1 MELQKLNKQELLDL
15 INKQNQELE
24 KLNAIDLK
32 ATIDLK
38 NEAIKNEHELRKENK
53 KLLDKIQLLTPDIE
67 ELKKI
72 KEEQRTYIDLIEEK
86 NQLSNNDL
94 INSREE
100 LEKIKEEK
108 ENIILNYEE
117 EKQNIILKYEE
128 EIKIIEESLKF
139 EKDNIQPIIDLKNQA
154 IKNEHELRQEN
165 NNIKNKLKTVEDS
178 NNHLIKKINELAE
191 ILEEYV
197 TSFEEQQKIFAI
209 VLKNNNYIQSALKQ
223 KIEIFNKGE

>member
-1 MELQKLNKQELLDL
+1 MELQKLNKQELIDL
-15 INKQNQELE
+15 LNKQNQELE

-53 KLLDKIQLLTPDIE
+53 KLLDKIQLLIPDIE

-72 KEEQRTYIDLIEEK
+72 KEEQRTYIDLLEEK
-86 NQLSNNDL
+86 NQLSHDDL

-128 EIKIIEESLKF
+128 EIKILEQTLKF

>member
-1 MELQKLNKQELLDL
+1 MELQKLNKQELIDL
-15 INKQNQELE
+15 LNKQNQELE

-53 KLLDKIQLLTPDIE
+53 KLLDKIQLLTPDVE

-72 KEEQRTYIDLIEEK
+72 KEEQRTYINLLEEK
-86 NQLSNNDL
+86 NQLSHDDL
-94 INSREE
+94 INSRKE

-139 EKDNIQPIIDLKNQA
+139 EKDNIQPIIDLKNDA
-154 IKNEHELRQEN
+154 VRNEHELRQEN
-165 NNIKNKLKTVEDS
+165 NVLKKQITAAEDNNKHIV
-178 NNHLIKKINELAE
+178 KKINELAS
-191 ILEEYV
+191 IVEEYV
-197 TSFEEQQKIFAI
+197 TTFEDQQKILAI

-223 KIEIFNKGE
+223 KIENFNKGE

>member
-1 MELQKLNKQELLDL
+1 MELQKLNKQELIDL
-15 INKQNQELE
+15 LNKQNQELE

-53 KLLDKIQLLTPDIE
+53 KLLEKVQELE

-72 KEEQRTYIDLIEEK
+72 KEEQRTYIDLLEEK
-86 NQLSNNDL
+86 NQLSHDDL
-94 INSREE
+94 TNSREE

-108 ENIILNYEE
+108 ENIILKYEE

-165 NNIKNKLKTVEDS
+165 NNIKYKLKTVEDS

>member
-1 MELQKLNKQELLDL
+1 MELQKLNKQELIDL
-15 INKQNQELE
+15 LNKQNQELE

-72 KEEQRTYIDLIEEK
+72 KEEQRTYIDLLEEK
-86 NQLSNNDL
+86 NQLSHDDL

-108 ENIILNYEE
+108 ENIILNF
-117 EKQNIILKYEE
+117 EE
-128 EIKIIEESLKF
+128 EIKNLGETLKF
-139 EKDNIQPIIDLKNQA
+139 EQDNIQPIIDLKNQA

-165 NNIKNKLKTVEDS
+165 NALKNQVKSLED
-178 NNHLIKKINELAE
+178 NNKHLIKKLNEIAG